1 MTYNPGS
8 HDTARA
14 FSTQQFP
21 SDPKRGY
28 ETTQV
33 TATTMTSNSPSA
45 QPTDAQAV
53 SVPGL
58 SLGSTGIDLVNALRC
73 GPRPGSGPY
82 DWEIEA
88 QTGQS
93 LIHYGPTLEEL
104 IRGSEVSMDG
114 ALETFC
120 PQLPSARLVYK
131 ATLPRTAMNSD
142 GKKVLKFPDSSTTYP
157 NDLENP
163 LEEWV
168 LERREW
174 HICTFRFDSVS
185 VRPVDEGEVEKMRG
199 KAHLDIYL
207 AIPQPPGSS
216 VLRARRSGC

>member
-1 MTYNPGS
+1 MTCNPGS

-21 SDPKRGY
+21 SDPKSGY

-53 SVPGL
+53 SVPLL
-58 SLGSTGIDLVNALRC
+58 SLRSTGIDLVNALRR
-73 GPRPGSGPY
+73 GPSPGLGPY
-82 DWEIEA
+82 DWEIES

-93 LIHYGPTLEEL
+93 LFHYGPTLEEL
-104 IRGSEVSMDG
+104 IRGSEASMDG
-114 ALETFC
+114 ALRTFC

-131 ATLPRTAMNSD
+131 ATLPRTAVNAY
-142 GKKVLKFPDSSTTYP
+142 GKKYLEFPDSITTYP
-157 NDLENP
+157 SDLGEA

-168 LERREW
+168 LERRDW
-174 HICTFRFDSVS
+174 HICTFQFDSVS
-185 VRPVDEGEVEKMRG
+185 VSPVDEGEVEEMRG
-199 KAHLDIYL
+199 EAHLDISL
-207 AIPQPPGSS
+207 EIPQPP
-216 VLRARRSGC
+216 